1 MVIAVDFAYAKPA
14 TLEDAVASL
23 SDHGPGARL
32 LAGGTDLV
40 PWMRDDVVTP
50 ELVVDLKAIP
60 GLDEITPWDGTLHLG
75 SLVTL
80 TDLLSSPMVHAD
92 FPILTEMAHTFAST
106 GIRNRATVVGNLC
119 SAVPSCDVG
128 PAALVYDALLHVV
141 GPEGARDVAIIDWF
155 VGPRATVLEPAEIVT
170 GITFTRPP
178 DEHAGAFVKL
188 ARYRGEDLAQA
199 SVAVILGPDGSNRV
213 AFGAVGP
220 TPHRAFL
227 IERLLEREPLDDDV
241 IHRAKALVADEISP
255 ITDLRATAQYRE
267 HMCRVMLERALR
279 AAAARLSGN
288 GPPCPTVFV

>member
-1 MVIAVDFAYAKPA
+1 MVIAVDFAYTKPA
-14 TLEDAVASL
+14 TLEDAVLSL
-23 SDHGPGARL
+23 SEHGPGARL

-40 PWMRDDVVTP
+40 PWMRDDVVIP

-60 GLDEITPWDGTLHLG
+60 GLDEITRRDGTLHLG

-80 TDLLSSPMVHAD
+80 TDLLSSPVVHDD

-106 GIRNRATVVGNLC
+106 GVRNRATVVGNLC

-128 PAALVYDALLHVV
+128 PAALVYDAVLHVV

-155 VGPRATVLEPAEIVT
+155 VGPKATVLEHVEIVT
-170 GITFTRPP
+170 GVTFTQPP

-199 SVAVILGPDGSNRV
+199 SVAVLLGPDGTNRV

-227 IERLLEREPLDDDV
+227 IEGLLEREPLGDDV
-241 IHRAKALVADEISP
+241 IHQAKALVVDEISP

-288 GPPCPTVFV
+288 GPPCPTLFV